1 MAVHTF
7 FLLRHS
13 GLEGCHVLQVL
24 LHALLVPLAHAVVG
38 QEDVKH
44 HHQHLQQA
52 DTDLGSET
60 PLQAAVARHMQP
72 LHILWHP
79 HLMPFESEDVPPS
92 VQPVP

>member
-1 MAVHTF
+1 MAVQTF

-13 GLEGCHVLQVL
+13 GLEGSHVLQVL

-52 DTDLGSET
+52 ETDWGLKH
-60 PLQAAVARHMQP
+60 PWRQ
-72 LHILWHP
+72 LWPTTCSHCTY
-79 HLMPFESEDVPPS
+79 FGVYA
-92 VQPVP
+92 